1 MAVPGR
7 RKKGRKRRRWMNL
20 AREDMEKVGAREG
33 DQVDRIKW
41 RTLSG
46 CGDPEQGEAER
57 RKKDIWGEFCSFLNL
72 FYFYSYLLQI

>member
-1 MAVPGR
+1 
-7 RKKGRKRRRWMNL
+7 MNL

-57 RKKDIWGEFCSFLNL
+57 RKKIYGESFAR
-72 FYFYSYLLQI
+72 F